1 MEANNIN
8 QQIATFESILKSMNS
23 EDKATVM
30 RNLYEVEQ
38 LFKQYSGA
46 EDFHAWLEVFSSDE
60 ALRNIRICAN
70 IASQEWFN
78 KTKRE
83 EKERVYAMNEQD

>member
-1 MEANNIN
+1 M
-8 QQIATFESILKSMNS
+8 ATSTNKETKFESILKSMNT

-46 EDFHAWLEVFSSDE
+46 EDFHAWLDVFSSDE
-60 ALRNIRICAN
+60 ALRNLWICTN

-78 KTKRE
+78 NTKRE
-83 EKERVYAMNEQD
+83 ERERVCEMN

>member
-1 MEANNIN
+1 MKANKNN
-8 QQIATFESILKSMNS
+8 ETKFEIILKSMNS

-60 ALRNIRICAN
+60 ALRNIWICSN

-78 KTKRE
+78 NTKRE